1 MALPETEE
9 KLFWHEITVMEK
21 EEKMRYMTNGERLDF
36 KRGMEQGVQQG
47 KAMLLSRQMAK
58 RYHISP
64 EMLTI
69 QWESLNDDEL
79 SELGDKILEWDSFD
93 MILQWVEQRKK
104 QG

>member
-1 MALPETEE
+1 
-9 KLFWHEITVMEK
+9 
-21 EEKMRYMTNGERLDF
+21 
-36 KRGMEQGVQQG
+36 
-47 KAMLLSRQMAK
+47 
-58 RYHISP
+58 
-64 EMLTI
+64 MLTI

>member
-1 MALPETEE
+1 
-9 KLFWHEITVMEK
+9 
-21 EEKMRYMTNGERLDF
+21 
-36 KRGMEQGVQQG
+36 
-47 KAMLLSRQMAK
+47 MLLSRQMAK
-58 RYHISP
+58 RYHLSP